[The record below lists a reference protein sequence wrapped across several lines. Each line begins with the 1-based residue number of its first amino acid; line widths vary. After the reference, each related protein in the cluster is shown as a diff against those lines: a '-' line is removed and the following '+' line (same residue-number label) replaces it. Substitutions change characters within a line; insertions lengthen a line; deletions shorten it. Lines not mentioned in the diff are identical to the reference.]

1 MAPYMELMK
10 SVDVGV
16 MHAVVDYMNDAIREA
31 EEAKR
36 KEDDAFLAKKLA
48 EYKASVGGKWLFEPL
63 PQAPEWDKHAAW
75 DRLTDAQREQAL
87 KLRFTADDMDIRTFG
102 LLTKWIRE

>member
-1 MAPYMELMK
+1 MELMK

-36 KEDDAFLAKKLA
+36 KEEDEFLARKLA
-48 EYKASVGGKWLFEPL
+48 EINVSPRIHELIEKT
-63 PQAPEWDKHAAW
+63 
-75 DRLTDAQREQAL
+75 RLTAEEAEDE
-87 KLRFTADDMDIRTFG
+87 RTRYILG
-102 LLTKWIRE
+102 LDRR

>member
-1 MAPYMELMK
+1 MTAAARTIQASPLAPYMELMK

-36 KEDDAFLAKKLA
+36 KEEDEFLARKLA
-48 EYKASVGGKWLFEPL
+48 EINVSPRIHELIEKT
-63 PQAPEWDKHAAW
+63 
-75 DRLTDAQREQAL
+75 RLTAEEAEDE
-87 KLRFTADDMDIRTFG
+87 RTRYILG
-102 LLTKWIRE
+102 LDRR